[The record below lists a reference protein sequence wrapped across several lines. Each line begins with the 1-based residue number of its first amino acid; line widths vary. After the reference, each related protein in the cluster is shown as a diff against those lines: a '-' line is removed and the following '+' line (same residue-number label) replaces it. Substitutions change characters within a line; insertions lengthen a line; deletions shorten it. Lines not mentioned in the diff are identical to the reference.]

1 MSNASIQQFQHEQF
15 GIIRTTTIDGE
26 PWFVAKD
33 VCDALD
39 LKNTRSSIALLDED
53 EKGVTTSNTL
63 GGEQQMLTISE
74 AGLYSLVLRSRKPEA
89 KAFKRWVTHE
99 VLPSIRKTGRYIAGQ
114 ESMTPEQMVK
124 ASMQWLEARISEQ
137 EQQIELQN
145 EMINVMRPK
154 ALFAD
159 AVSMSATSI
168 PIGDL
173 AKVLKRGGTNIGRNR
188 LMRLMRNDGYLMKQR
203 SSKNMPTQKAMNL
216 GLLYIEEKTVVDG
229 SGKSLISKRTMV
241 TGKGQTYF
249 HRLYCISP
257 QLQLP
262 LPQLQLPL

>member
-1 MSNASIQQFQHEQF
+1 MSSSSIQQFRHEQF
-15 GIIRTTTIDGE
+15 GTIRTTTIDGE

-33 VCDALD
+33 
-39 LKNTRSSIALLDED
+39 IALALGYTNPQKAVRDHVDDED
-53 EKGVTTSNTL
+53 RTVNDSFTVNGTKAVLINESGT
-63 GGEQQMLTISE
+63 
-74 AGLYSLVLRSRKPEA
+74 YSLILTSRLPEA

-99 VLPSIRKTGRYIAGQ
+99 VLPSIRKTGGYIAGQ

-145 EMINVMRPK
+145 EMISVMRPK